1 MRGGAAINALPTP
14 PPRWPRDWPDEF
26 GIYSG
31 DARRIPELANCSVG
45 LVVTSPPYPKI
56 PQWDGLFQD
65 LGAREYRGMLG
76 VLEAAWSECYR
87 LLVPGGI
94 LAVVIGDALR
104 SEGGEFRLWPN
115 HAETLTAAERCGFRP
130 LPYILWKKPTNK
142 PNAFLGSGF
151 LPPNAYVTL
160 DCEFILLFRKGRLRR
175 FPPHD
180 RRRYGSRYSKAE
192 RDRWFSQLWTDIRG
206 APQRRPGGRSGAF
219 PVELANRLIRMFSVE
234 GDTVLDPF
242 VGHRDDA
249 LGGGRARPG
258 RRRRGVGP
266 GGSSGVARGSGAPR
280 IRSAP
285 RGASYPPGSV
295 TVGVGGVSGPARG
308 ARWAI
313 SSWITVQRYRRDVS
327 LNRSMWSRR

>member
-1 MRGGAAINALPTP
+1 MAARRAG
-14 PPRWPRDWPDEF
+14 RVR
-26 GIYSG
+26 IYSG

-56 PQWDGLFQD
+56 PQWDVLFQD
-65 LGAREYRGMLG
+65 LGAREYREMLG

-206 APQRRPGGRSGAF
+206 APQRRPGGRSGSF

-242 VGHRDDA
+242 VGTGTTLWAAAA
-249 LGGGRARPG
+249 LGRDAVGVEWDPEVHRVLLEEAVRRGFAPPLEGRPTRRAR
-258 RRRRGVGP
+258 
-266 GGSSGVARGSGAPR
+266 
-280 IRSAP
+280 
-285 RGASYPPGSV
+285 
-295 TVGVGGVSGPARG
+295 
-308 ARWAI
+308 
-313 SSWITVQRYRRDVS
+313 
-327 LNRSMWSRR
+327 